1 VVLDAFA
8 GFNTIGFVPETLQHR
23 CISFEI
29 NEMVKMNTKLVES
42 LIQVILSL
50 SDEDRSLL
58 EEKLFF
64 NSSEPSTRDLMLLAQ
79 TGGTFNFLENE
90 PDIYSL
96 DDGEPI

>member
-1 VVLDAFA
+1 
-8 GFNTIGFVPETLQHR
+8 
-23 CISFEI
+23 
-29 NEMVKMNTKLVES
+29 MNIKLVES

-50 SDEDRSLL
+50 SDEDRFLL

-64 NSSEPSTRDLMLLAQ
+64 DSSEASTRDLILLAQ
-79 TGGTFNFLENE
+79 TGGAFNFLENE

>member
-1 VVLDAFA
+1 
-8 GFNTIGFVPETLQHR
+8 
-23 CISFEI
+23 
-29 NEMVKMNTKLVES
+29 MNTKLVES
-42 LIQVILSL
+42 LLQVILSL
-50 SDEDRSLL
+50 SDDERSLL

-64 NSSEPSTRDLMLLAQ
+64 DLSEPLTSDLMLLAQ

>member
-1 VVLDAFA
+1 V
-8 GFNTIGFVPETLQHR
+8 NI
-23 CISFEI
+23 
-29 NEMVKMNTKLVES
+29 KLVES

-58 EEKLFF
+58 EEKLFL

-79 TGGTFNFLENE
+79 TGGAFNFLENE

>member
-1 VVLDAFA
+1 
-8 GFNTIGFVPETLQHR
+8 
-23 CISFEI
+23 
-29 NEMVKMNTKLVES
+29 MNTKLVES
-42 LIQVILSL
+42 LLQAILSL
-50 SDEDRSLL
+50 SDEERSLL

-64 NSSEPSTRDLMLLAQ
+64 DSSEPSTSDLMLLAQ

>member
-1 VVLDAFA
+1 V
-8 GFNTIGFVPETLQHR
+8 NI
-23 CISFEI
+23 
-29 NEMVKMNTKLVES
+29 KLVQS
-42 LIQVILSL
+42 LVQVILSL

-64 NSSEPSTRDLMLLAQ
+64 DSSELSTRDLILLAQ

-96 DDGEPI
+96 EDGEPI